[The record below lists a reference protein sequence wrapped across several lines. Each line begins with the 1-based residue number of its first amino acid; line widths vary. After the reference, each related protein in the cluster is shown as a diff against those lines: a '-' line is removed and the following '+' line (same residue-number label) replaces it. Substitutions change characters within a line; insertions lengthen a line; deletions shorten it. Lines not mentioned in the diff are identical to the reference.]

1 MGRNTVFKFLFK
13 IVIVIVLWELLTGC
27 ASLPLS
33 ELSSIPP
40 DTYIGV
46 AEKSPSLEDCRRQ
59 AIVSAGE
66 QIALNVS
73 TEIQVKYQK
82 TTKSRNS
89 YIDRSVE
96 DSYKHLSEII
106 LGDVI
111 SNTEKVGFKKSWGS
125 YSCYIVVRYPQHKIE
140 KLRKEAK
147 SINELRRRIRREEQK
162 RFQDELE
169 KQRKYY
175 SRRDK
180 SLEREIDDL
189 REAIEEDSWID
200 KKALKRNLREKAE
213 DLQIL
218 AQRGWEKVQDA
229 WWRFKEE
236 HIRR

>member
-1 MGRNTVFKFLFK
+1 LIKKIIQL
-13 IVIVIVLWELLTGC
+13 IVIILIWEFLAGC
-27 ASLPLS
+27 ASLPISGLS
-33 ELSSIPP
+33 NIPP

-46 AEKSPSLEDCRRQ
+46 VEKSPSLEDCRRQ

-82 TTKSRNS
+82 ISKGNRD
-89 YIDRSVE
+89 YIDQTVE
-96 DSYKHLSEII
+96 DSYKHLSEMI

-111 SNTEKVGFKKSWGS
+111 SNTEKISFKKRWGS
-125 YSCYIVVRYPQHKIE
+125 YSCHIVVRYSRGKIE

-162 RFQDELE
+162 RFQDELA

-180 SLEREIDDL
+180 SLEREIVDL
-189 REAIEEDSWID
+189 RETVENDSWID

-213 DLQIL
+213 DIQVL
-218 AQRGWEKVQDA
+218 AQRGWEKVQNA

-236 HIRR
+236 HIRH

>member
-1 MGRNTVFKFLFK
+1 MFRFILKVLVVVFILK
-13 IVIVIVLWELLTGC
+13 ILMGC

-46 AEKSPSLEDCRRQ
+46 VEKSPSLEDCRRQ

-89 YIDRSVE
+89 YIDLSVE

-111 SNTEKVGFKKSWGS
+111 SNTKKISFKKRWGS
-125 YSCYIVVRYPQHKIE
+125 YSCHIVVRYPKHKIE

-147 SINELRRRIRREEQK
+147 RINELRRRIRREEQK
-162 RFQDELE
+162 RFQEELA
-169 KQRKYY
+169 KQRRYY
-175 SRRDK
+175 KGRDQ
-180 SLEREIDDL
+180 SLEREIVDL
-189 REAIEEDSWID
+189 RETVENDSWID

-213 DLQIL
+213 DLQVL
-218 AQRGWEKVQDA
+218 AQRGWEKVQNA

-236 HIRR
+236 HIRH